1 MRHLSISNRS
11 GFTLVEVLVA
21 MVIMLVGLLGL
32 LQSINIS
39 MEHNVKNHLR
49 EEATRVGER
58 EMNVFRTNPG
68 VTALKRISSTVL
80 PNKSFVVTKTATP
93 FAGSQELEVVV
104 RWKFKN
110 MSTQH
115 MVRSILSN

>member
-21 MVIMLVGLLGL
+21 MVFMLVGLLGL

>member
-58 EMNVFRTNPG
+58 EMNVFHTNPG